1 MSRRLLRADGTNLTL
16 LASGISAVLGTG
28 GMRAA
33 HAQEP
38 GGGAINDEITVTG
51 SRIVRRDLN
60 APSPIMTVDS
70 QRLEQS
76 STISIESVL
85 NQMPQFVPAS
95 TQFDS
100 GVQTGA
106 TLSLGIGSV
115 NLRGIGTNRTLV
127 LVDGRRAQPA
137 NAALIV
143 DTNTIPSAAIERVET
158 ITGGA
163 SAVYGADALA
173 GVVNF
178 ILKKD
183 FEGVDLD
190 FKATTT
196 ERSDGEEYRG
206 TALMGVN
213 SADKKGNVMLGVEW
227 YTRENVLSRDRDFYH
242 NGWYDPGS
250 DAGGGFLQMAA
261 WSPNTAVPGVPVGL
275 PPQSVIDGIFAG
287 TPGYTPGKVPN
298 TSDIYFN
305 PDGTP
310 FVITAARGYNGPI
323 SDASTPWDQNL
334 TTGFGGV
341 RKIPNG
347 DLGQIGTQQNFAST
361 PLQRRS
367 AFGRAHHDI
376 TDNLEAFVQANYSNV
391 EVTTRQNYPPA
402 ITVWSAPIP
411 NDGKRYLPAG
421 LQTLLASRTK
431 LVDPDGAGPLPAA
444 PVSAA
449 NDPWTMF
456 RVLDFLP
463 GPNQVDT
470 NSSVYQIMAGIDGHL
485 PNRDWTW
492 EAYVSTGHTQ
502 VDNVNFNTP
511 SLQRYQSLVAQP
523 NWGQGTFASGRNYS
537 QTCTS
542 GLPIFIGQGITQVTQ
557 DCIDAI
563 DTRGKAQTRLDQNIL
578 EANVQGKII
587 DMKSG
592 ELRFSAGASERKND
606 FSYDPINDVANVTDN
621 PVGLFASNHT
631 NGSTEVKELYGE
643 LLVPATKKLNF
654 ELGYRYSDYKDLAV
668 GSTDTYKALFDWGA
682 TQKMRVRGGLQRAT
696 RAPNTA
702 ELFQGP
708 TLLVVP
714 FAPSD
719 PCSYTFDH
727 GDQPGTHLTWGN
739 TQANTTTRL
748 QVQQLCQAI
757 IANSDSDPTNDTT
770 SRFGVAG
777 TASANNFSRISP
789 AFFPLEI
796 EVQQG
801 NPKVGPETADTWT
814 LGLVLNGPGP
824 LENLT
829 ASIDVYNIHIE
840 DAIAPVNSLFVY
852 QQCFNAN
859 GTSNPALAYNDP
871 GGWCKLI
878 KRNVSTGERAQVAA
892 LFVNSG
898 TLETQGVDI
907 AVNWRKG
914 PFYINSL
921 ITYLDKYD
929 VQDVKN
935 GAVVHVAGTFDRDGQ
950 FDYKLNTTL
959 GYNFTGGKA
968 QVGLT
973 WRYLPSVKD
982 ESASRNP
989 ATTVSG
995 VGSYQNFG
1003 LFAGY
1008 SLNPKMQL
1016 TMGIDNLADKQP
1028 PVYGYTTADHNAE
1041 VTRADYYDILGR
1053 RYYTGIKISF

>member
-1 MSRRLLRADGTNLTL
+1 MSKRLLRADGTNLTL

-33 HAQEP
+33 HAQEQ
-38 GGGAINDEITVTG
+38 GQNQQINDEITVTG
-51 SRIVRRDLN
+51 SRIARRDLN
-60 APSPIMTVDS
+60 ATSPIMTVDS

-85 NQMPQFVPAS
+85 NQMPQFVPTN

-100 GVQTGA
+100 GIQTGA

-143 DTNTIPSAAIERVET
+143 DTNSIPSAAIERVET

-183 FEGVDLD
+183 FEGVDMD
-190 FKATTT
+190 FQTSST
-196 ERSDGEEYRG
+196 ERGDGSESRF

-213 SADKKGNVMLGVEW
+213 AADKKGNVMLGVEW
-227 YTRENVLSRDRDFYH
+227 YERDAVLQRDRPFYQ
-242 NGWYDPGS
+242 NGWFEPGS

-261 WSPNTAVPGVPVGL
+261 FSPNTPTPGNPVGL
-275 PPQSVIDGIFAG
+275 PPQSLIDSIFAG

-298 TSDIYFN
+298 TTDIYFN
-305 PDGTP
+305 PDGSP
-310 FVITAARGYNGPI
+310 FVISGARGYNGPI
-323 SDASTPWDQNL
+323 ANSSTPWDQGLVN
-334 TTGFGGV
+334 GYAGV

-347 DLGQIGTQQNFAST
+347 DLGQVFQDGYAST
-361 PLQRRS
+361 PLERRS

-376 TDNLEAFVQANYSNV
+376 TDTLEAFVQANYSSV
-391 EVTTRQNYPPA
+391 DVTTRGGFPPA

-411 NDGKRYLPAG
+411 NDHKRYIPAE
-421 LQTLLASRTK
+421 LQTLLDSRTK
-431 LVDPDGAGPLPAA
+431 TVNGAV
-444 PVSAA
+444 VSAA

-456 RVLDFLP
+456 RVIDFMG
-463 GPNQVDT
+463 GPNTVET
-470 NSSVYQIMAGIDGHL
+470 TSNVYQLMAGVDGHL
-485 PNRDWTW
+485 PNRDWTY
-492 EAYVSTGHTQ
+492 EAYFSTGHTL
-502 VDNVNFNTP
+502 VDNVNNNTP

-542 GLPIFIGQGITQVTQ
+542 GLPIFIGQGINQVTQ

-563 DTRGKAQTRLDQNIL
+563 DTRGKAQTNLSQNIV
-578 EANVQGKII
+578 EANMQGKIT
-587 DMKSG
+587 DMRSG
-592 ELRFSAGASERKND
+592 ELRFSAGASRRKDD
-606 FSYDPINDVANVTDN
+606 FSYDPINDVADVSDN

-631 NGSTEVKELYGE
+631 KGSTQVSELYGE

-654 ELGYRYSDYKDLAV
+654 ELGYRYSDYKDEAA

-682 TQKMRVRGGLQRAT
+682 TPKLRVRGGFQQAT
-696 RAPNTA
+696 RAPNVA

-727 GDQPGTHLTWGN
+727 GDQPTGTHLTWGN
-739 TQANTTTRL
+739 TQYNTTTRL
-748 QVQQLCQAI
+748 QVQQLCQALI
-757 IANSDSDPTNDTT
+757 DNSDSDPTNNGL

-777 TASANNFSRISP
+777 TPSATNFSRISP

-801 NPKVGPETADTWT
+801 NPQVGPETADTWT
-814 LGLVLNGPGP
+814 LGLVMNGPGS

-829 ASIDVYNIHIE
+829 ASVDFYNINIQ
-840 DAIAPVNSLFVY
+840 DAIAPVSSLFVY

-859 GTSNPALAYNDP
+859 GTSNPTLSYNDP

-878 KRNVSTGERAQVAA
+878 KRNVLTGERAQVAS

-898 TLETQGVDI
+898 TLETQGVDL
-907 AVNWRKG
+907 AVNWRAKQ
-914 PFYINSL
+914 FYINSL
-921 ITYLDKYD
+921 FSYLDKYD

-935 GAVVHVAGTFDRDGQ
+935 GAVVHVAGTFDRGGQ
-950 FDYKLNTTL
+950 FDYKMNTTF
-959 GYNFTGGKA
+959 GYNFTGGKSS
-968 QVGLT
+968 VGLT
-973 WRYLPSVKD
+973 WRYLPSIKD

-995 VGSYQNFG
+995 VGSYQEFG
-1003 LFAGY
+1003 AFASY
-1008 SLNPKMQL
+1008 ALNPKMQL
-1016 TMGIDNLADKQP
+1016 RMGVDNLTDQQP
-1028 PVYGYTTADHNAE
+1028 PIYGYTVSDHNAE
-1041 VTRADYYDILGR
+1041 VTRPDYYDVLGR
-1053 RYYTGIKISF
+1053 RYYAGIKISF

>member
-16 LASGISAVLGTG
+16 LASGISAILGTG

-33 HAQEP
+33 HAQEQSS
-38 GGGAINDEITVTG
+38 GALNDEITVTG
-51 SRIVRRDLN
+51 SRIQRRDLN

-70 QRLEQS
+70 QKLENS

-85 NQMPQFVPAS
+85 NQMPQFVPTN

-100 GVQTGA
+100 GIQTGA

-137 NAALIV
+137 NAALVV
-143 DTNTIPSAAIERVET
+143 DTNTIPSAAIERVEV

-190 FKATTT
+190 FQGTST
-196 ERSDGEEYRG
+196 ERGDGEEYRG
-206 TALMGVN
+206 TGLIGVN

-227 YTRENVLSRDRDFYH
+227 YTRENVLSRNRDFFH

-261 WSPNTAVPGVPVGL
+261 WSPNTPVPGVPVGL

-287 TPGYTPGKVPN
+287 TPGYTPGKVAN

-305 PDGTP
+305 PDGSP
-310 FVITAARGYNGPI
+310 FVISGARGYNGPI
-323 SDASTPWDQNL
+323 TNASTPWDQGL
-334 TTGFGGV
+334 SQGFGGV

-347 DLGQIGTQQNFAST
+347 DLGQIGTQEAYSST
-361 PLQRRS
+361 PLTRRS

-391 EVTTRQNYPPA
+391 DVTTRGGFPPA

-421 LQTLLASRTK
+421 LQSLLASRTK
-431 LVDPDGAGPLPAA
+431 VVNGVT
-444 PVSAA
+444 VSAA
-449 NDPWTMF
+449 ADPWTLF
-456 RVLDFLP
+456 RVLDFLG
-463 GPNQVDT
+463 GPNQVET
-470 NSSVYQIMAGIDGHL
+470 NSSVYQIMAGVDGHL

-523 NWGQGTFASGRNYS
+523 NWGQGTFVSGRNYS

-542 GLPIFIGQGITQVTQ
+542 GLPIFIGQGINTVTQ
-557 DCIDAI
+557 DCLDAI
-563 DTRGKAQTRLDQNIL
+563 DTRGKAQTNLDQNIL
-578 EANVQGKII
+578 EANMQGKLI

-592 ELRFSAGASERKND
+592 ELRFSAGVTQRKND
-606 FSYDPINDVANVTDN
+606 FSYDPINDVADVTDN
-621 PVGLFASNHT
+621 PIGLFASNHT
-631 NGSTEVKELYGE
+631 KGSTEVQEIYGE

-654 ELGYRYSDYKDLAV
+654 ELGYRLSEYKDSAA
-668 GSTDTYKALFDWGA
+668 GTTGTYKALFDWGA
-682 TQKMRVRGGLQRAT
+682 TQKMRVRGGFQRAT

-719 PCSYTFDH
+719 PCSFTFDH
-727 GDQPGTHLTWGN
+727 GDQPTGTHLTWGN
-739 TQANTTTRL
+739 TQYNTTTRL

-757 IANSDSDPTNDTT
+757 IDNSDADPTNNGL

-777 TASANNFSRISP
+777 SAAAYNFARISP
-789 AFFPLEI
+789 QFFPLEI
-796 EVQQG
+796 EKQTG
-801 NPKVGPETADTWT
+801 NPNVLPETADTWT
-814 LGLVLNGPGP
+814 LGLVLNGPGS

-829 ASIDVYNIHIE
+829 ASIDAYNINIK
-840 DAIAPVNSLFVY
+840 DAIAPVSSLFVY

-859 GTSNPALAYNDP
+859 GTSNPTLSYNDP

-878 KRNVSTGERAQVAA
+878 QRNVLTGERAQVVS

-898 TLETQGVDI
+898 TLETQGIDL
-907 AVNWRKG
+907 AVNWRTG
-914 PFYINSL
+914 PFYINSQL
-921 ITYLDKYD
+921 SYLDKYD
-929 VQDVKN
+929 IQDVKG
-935 GAVVHVAGTFDRDGQ
+935 GAVVHVAGTADRGGQ
-950 FDYKLNTTL
+950 FNYRMYSTF

-968 QVGLT
+968 SVGLT
-973 WRYLPSVKD
+973 WHYLPSIKD

-995 VGSYQNFG
+995 VGSYQTFG
-1003 LFAGY
+1003 MFAGY
-1008 SLNPKMQL
+1008 SLSSKMQL
-1016 TMGIDNLADKQP
+1016 RMGIDNLTDVQP
-1028 PVYGYTTADHNAE
+1028 PVYGYTVSDHNAE
-1041 VTRADYYDILGR
+1041 VTRPDLYDVLGR
-1053 RYYTGIKISF
+1053 RFYAGIKLSF